1 MAIIKQ
7 RVHRFNGTDYDTIHY
22 ETSSSCVLLSNGNYL
37 SSYESRLTS
46 TETIANGGTGQTT
59 APKAIGSL
67 INSSSTITASG
78 LATNDYMVLYDT
90 SATTGKKIT
99 MSEISSYFSD
109 HSVAGKVVE
118 MLAISLGAEYTYDNK
133 TWVVVHKDYSNL
145 YLYLMLKDIYSTTQF
160 GSDTTYNGSTLASV
174 ASTFERNLGSTFKS
188 QLVSVTCKGVTS
200 KVFVPTFSHMFGTSF
215 TYDSTAFEQMHFDY
229 FPANTSASTTRVGYY
244 NGSAQYWWTSSAIDS
259 GNVWD
264 VDTDGSSRSYHG
276 GIPSFEDGFRPFVCL
291 NYNA

>member
-1 MAIIKQ
+1 MATIKQ

-22 ETSSSCVLLSNGNYL
+22 ETSSACVLLSNGNYL

-67 INSSSTITASG
+67 INSSNTITASG

-99 MSEISSYFSD
+99 MSEMSSYFSG
-109 HSVAGKVVE
+109 HSTAGKIIE
-118 MLAISLGAEYTYDNK
+118 MQTISLGTEYTYDNK

-145 YLYLMLKDIYSTTQF
+145 YLYLMLKNIYSTTQF
-160 GSDTTYNGSTLASV
+160 GSNTTYRGSTLASV
-174 ASTFERNLGSTFKS
+174 ASTFESNLGSTFKS

-200 KVFVPTFSHMFGTSF
+200 KVFVPTYSHMFGTNTS
-215 TYDSTAFEQMHFDY
+215 YDSTTFEQMHFDY
-229 FPANTSASTTRVGYY
+229 FPANTSESATRVGYY
-244 NGSAQYWWTSSAIDS
+244 NGSAQYWWTSSAYDS
-259 GNVWD
+259 GD
-264 VDTDGSSRSYHG
+264 VYTVNADGRST
-276 GIPSFEDGFRPFVCL
+276 ISAPSYADGFRPCVCL
-291 NYNA
+291 DYNLLY